1 MTEIPEQPVATPAT
15 TPPPHE
21 HWPPQEHLRPQE
33 NLWLQEHRRPQ
44 EHAPADTIG
53 WVADRPVPRERL
65 DRRLADLRNG
75 PLSST
80 LPRPGTSEDRQ
91 LARWLTQVIL
101 TECLC
106 EWAATDLS
114 PQPLGG
120 EDLPTRHR
128 HAPALGAAIPE
139 HPLLDPVAAVE
150 LGSINAA
157 AYNANPWVRAVF
169 EHVTATV
176 TIPSEWR
183 SRPAPV
189 PEPRHLVRH
198 RLFPD
203 RPQAQRATPA
213 DLEPLGAVTLASLPS
228 AIADALRRHPDG
240 TLTAPVEDAL
250 GWHVAI
256 AVPEPRPDGE
266 PTRQEPDLL
275 RAAQRKAFARWLD
288 DLRAKKVRLMPGLEH
303 PGDPRQPD
311 NHHKH

>member
-1 MTEIPEQPVATPAT
+1 MTETPTPTIGTPTPT
-15 TPPPHE
+15 TPSPHE
-21 HWPPQEHLRPQE
+21 HSPPE
-33 NLWLQEHRRPQ
+33 
-44 EHAPADTIG
+44 TIG
-53 WVADRPVPRERL
+53 WVVGRPVPRERL
-65 DRRLADLRNG
+65 DRRLADLRSG

-106 EWAATDLS
+106 EWAATELGLQS
-114 PQPLGG
+114 PGG
-120 EDLPTRHR
+120 ENLPPR
-128 HAPALGAAIPE
+128 HAPVPAPGAAIPE
-139 HPLLDPVAAVE
+139 NPLLDPVAAVE

-157 AYNANPWVRAVF
+157 AYTGNPWVRAVF
-169 EHVTATV
+169 EHVTAAV
-176 TIPSEWR
+176 TIPPEWR
-183 SRPAPV
+183 PRPAPE

-198 RLFPD
+198 RLFTD
-203 RPQAQRATPA
+203 RTRAQGASPA
-213 DLEPLGAVTLASLPS
+213 DLEPLGAVTLGSLPS

-240 TLTAPVEDAL
+240 TLVGPVEDAL

-256 AVPEPRPDGE
+256 AVPEPRPARG
-266 PTRQEPDLL
+266 PSGQEHDLL
-275 RAAQRKAFARWLD
+275 RAARRKAFARWLD

>member
-1 MTEIPEQPVATPAT
+1 MTEITRQPIDTPAT

-21 HWPPQEHLRPQE
+21 HLPHEHRPHE
-33 NLWLQEHRRPQ
+33 HRPHEHRRPH

-53 WVADRPVPRERL
+53 WVADRPVPRVRL
-65 DRRLADLRNG
+65 DRRLADLRGG
-75 PLSST
+75 PLSAT

-106 EWAATDLS
+106 EWAAT
-114 PQPLGG
+114 
-120 EDLPTRHR
+120 
-128 HAPALGAAIPE
+128 ALGAAIPE

-183 SRPAPV
+183 SRPASE

-203 RPQAQRATPA
+203 RAQAQRATPA
-213 DLEPLGAVTLASLPS
+213 DLEPLGAVTLESLPS

-240 TLTAPVEDAL
+240 TLTGPVEDTL